1 MKLKV
6 LCSGSAGNCYIIQD
20 SEEALILEAGASLSR
35 VKQELGFNTSKVAG
49 CLVTHSHG
57 DHSGKAKEFE
67 QAFELHTHKEVIEE
81 KKLVRSKEFK
91 SLTVFMV
98 GNFKVLPFPLIHD
111 VACFGF
117 VISHKKIG
125 NLLFVTDSKDCDYA
139 FPNINHMLIECNYS
153 HEALYESVKNGL
165 HKSVAERVK
174 KTHMELRTTEKVIS
188 QCGVENL
195 YNIVLIH
202 LSSRNSEPE
211 LFHSYISKNTGKK
224 TEIAKSGLEIE
235 LENNPY

>member
-6 LCSGSAGNCYIIQD
+6 LGSGSKGNCYVIQD
-20 SEEALILEAGASLSR
+20 NEEALILEAGVSLSA

-57 DHSGKAKEFE
+57 DHSGKAKDFE
-67 QAFELHTHKEVIEE
+67 QVFELFTHKEVIDE
-81 KKLVRSKEFK
+81 KKLVRSKEYK
-91 SLTVFMV
+91 SLTAFMA
-98 GNFKVLPFPLIHD
+98 GNFKILPFPLVHD
-111 VACFGF
+111 VACYGF
-117 VISHKKIG
+117 VISHKKFG
-125 NLLFVTDSKDCDYA
+125 KLLFITDSSDCQYA
-139 FPNINHMLIECNYS
+139 FPNTNHMLIECNYS
-153 HEALYESVKNGL
+153 HEALIESVKNGL

-188 QCGVENL
+188 QCGLESL

-211 LFHSYISKNTGKK
+211 LFHDYIRKNTGKK
-224 TEIAKSGLEIE
+224 TEIAKAGLCIE